1 MGYIS
6 EIKDT
11 FQNLYQRLCNI
22 GTVKVTQHM
31 SSYINHF
38 VRLKGESST
47 SFFFC
52 TYGSNLDYIY
62 FLCCLES
69 TSFEPLWLKKVP
81 IENPHDYI
89 LDVVA
94 CGEIKKRTRKCLLK
108 FMKQIQTFYPH
119 QPLLLYNVKP
129 IHVFGQ
135 HVESPFHDASLEKVD
150 AIFQEYLINQN
161 DKLGKKNGL
170 LAMA

>member
-11 FQNLYQRLCNI
+11 FENLYHRLCNI
-22 GTVKVTQHM
+22 GTVKVTNM
-31 SSYINHF
+31 DSYINHF

-52 TYGSNLDYIY
+52 TYGKNLDYIY

-94 CGEIKKRTRKCLLK
+94 CEIKKRTRKCLIK
-108 FMKQIQTFYPH
+108 CMKQIQTFYPR

-129 IHVFGQ
+129 IYVFGQ
-135 HVESPFHDASLEKVD
+135 RVKSPFNDASLEKVD
-150 AIFQEYLINQN
+150 SIFHESLIDQN
-161 DKLGKKNGL
+161 DRWDKNNVHS
-170 LAMA
+170 AMA

>member
-22 GTVKVTQHM
+22 GTVSVTQHM

-38 VRLKGESST
+38 VRLKGESYT

-94 CGEIKKRTRKCLLK
+94 CEIKKRTRKCLIK
-108 FMKQIQTFYPH
+108 CMKQIQTFYPH

-129 IHVFGQ
+129 IQVFGQ
-135 HVESPFHDASLEKVD
+135 HVQSPFNDASLEKVD
-150 AIFQEYLINQN
+150 SIFLIDQN
-161 DKLGKKNGL
+161 DKLGTKNGL